1 MKYIGYIVT
10 KHYDKD
16 TKPVDSPH
24 RLFETIFLKPEY
36 NIKIRNNRPDVL
48 PIYTNEKEAIADS
61 EWWPGHTNE
70 DYGVVKKVTITIE
83 ATTIKEH
90 FNASV
95 CSPPVNRCPPA
106 LAVRSGGQPSQRSRT
121 PQHHGLDRLRHQ
133 LQRLRPG
140 RCHWQYAAE

>member
-1 MKYIGYIVT
+1 MKYVGYIVT

-16 TKPVDSPH
+16 TKPVDNPH

-36 NIKIRNNRPDVL
+36 NIKIKNKRPDIL

-83 ATTIKEH
+83 EDTYNTIESERKTINNLIKKTSNKDNLQHLNDNLKE
-90 FNASV
+90 
-95 CSPPVNRCPPA
+95 
-106 LAVRSGGQPSQRSRT
+106 LEWYQK
-121 PQHHGLDRLRHQ
+121 
-133 LQRLRPG
+133 
-140 RCHWQYAAE
+140 

>member
-83 ATTIKEH
+83 EDTHNTIESERKTINNLIKKTSNKDNLQHLNDNLKE
-90 FNASV
+90 
-95 CSPPVNRCPPA
+95 
-106 LAVRSGGQPSQRSRT
+106 
-121 PQHHGLDRLRHQ
+121 LDWYQ
-133 LQRLRPG
+133 K
-140 RCHWQYAAE
+140 

>member
-36 NIKIRNNRPDVL
+36 NIKIKNNRPDVL

-83 ATTIKEH
+83 EDTHNTIESERKTINNLIKKTSNKDNLQHLNDNLKE
-90 FNASV
+90 
-95 CSPPVNRCPPA
+95 
-106 LAVRSGGQPSQRSRT
+106 
-121 PQHHGLDRLRHQ
+121 LDWYQ
-133 LQRLRPG
+133 K
-140 RCHWQYAAE
+140 

>member
-1 MKYIGYIVT
+1 MKYVGYIVT

-83 ATTIKEH
+83 EDTYNTIESERKTINNLIKKTSNKDNLQHLNDNLKE
-90 FNASV
+90 
-95 CSPPVNRCPPA
+95 
-106 LAVRSGGQPSQRSRT
+106 LEWYQK
-121 PQHHGLDRLRHQ
+121 
-133 LQRLRPG
+133 
-140 RCHWQYAAE
+140 

>member
-83 ATTIKEH
+83 EDTHNTIESERKTINNLIKKTSNKDNLQHLNDNLKE
-90 FNASV
+90 
-95 CSPPVNRCPPA
+95 
-106 LAVRSGGQPSQRSRT
+106 LEWYQK
-121 PQHHGLDRLRHQ
+121 
-133 LQRLRPG
+133 
-140 RCHWQYAAE
+140 

>member
-83 ATTIKEH
+83 EDTYNTIESERKTINNLIKKTSNKDNLQHLNDNLKE
-90 FNASV
+90 
-95 CSPPVNRCPPA
+95 
-106 LAVRSGGQPSQRSRT
+106 LEWYQK
-121 PQHHGLDRLRHQ
+121 
-133 LQRLRPG
+133 
-140 RCHWQYAAE
+140 

>member
-83 ATTIKEH
+83 EDTHNTIESERKTIK
-90 FNASV
+90 NLIKKTS
-95 CSPPVNRCPPA
+95 NKDN
-106 LAVRSGGQPSQRSRT
+106 L
-121 PQHHGLDRLRHQ
+121 QHLNDNLKELEWYQ
-133 LQRLRPG
+133 K
-140 RCHWQYAAE
+140 

>member
-36 NIKIRNNRPDVL
+36 NIKIKNNRPDVL

-61 EWWPGHTNE
+61 EWWLSHTNE

-83 ATTIKEH
+83 EDTHNTIESERKIINNLIKKTSRKDNLQHLNDSLKE
-90 FNASV
+90 
-95 CSPPVNRCPPA
+95 
-106 LAVRSGGQPSQRSRT
+106 
-121 PQHHGLDRLRHQ
+121 LDWYQ
-133 LQRLRPG
+133 K
-140 RCHWQYAAE
+140 

>member
-16 TKPVDSPH
+16 TKPVNSPP

-36 NIKIRNNRPDVL
+36 NIKIKNNRPDVL

-83 ATTIKEH
+83 EDTHNTIESERKTINNLIKKTSNKDNLQHLNDNLKE
-90 FNASV
+90 
-95 CSPPVNRCPPA
+95 
-106 LAVRSGGQPSQRSRT
+106 
-121 PQHHGLDRLRHQ
+121 LDWYQ
-133 LQRLRPG
+133 K
-140 RCHWQYAAE
+140 

>member
-36 NIKIRNNRPDVL
+36 NIKIKNNRPDVL

-83 ATTIKEH
+83 EDTHNTIESERKTINNLIKKTSNKDNLQHLNDNLKE
-90 FNASV
+90 
-95 CSPPVNRCPPA
+95 
-106 LAVRSGGQPSQRSRT
+106 LEWYQK
-121 PQHHGLDRLRHQ
+121 
-133 LQRLRPG
+133 
-140 RCHWQYAAE
+140 

>member
-1 MKYIGYIVT
+1 MKYVGYIVT

-36 NIKIRNNRPDVL
+36 NIKIKNNRPDVL

-83 ATTIKEH
+83 EDTYNTIESERKTINNLIKKTSNKDNLQHLNDNLKELEWYH
-90 FNASV
+90 K
-95 CSPPVNRCPPA
+95 
-106 LAVRSGGQPSQRSRT
+106 
-121 PQHHGLDRLRHQ
+121 
-133 LQRLRPG
+133 
-140 RCHWQYAAE
+140 